1 MKTLIATFLIVLA
14 ALFVPATSYA
24 QENCVQVYGGGVVC
38 GEEAPEHEPVD
49 TDLGDINFTVV
60 GGALLLASGTFLYL
74 SRKIKAS
81 TSKIK

>member
-1 MKTLIATFLIVLA
+1 MKTLIATVLILSA
-14 ALFVPATSYA
+14 ALFMPATSFA

-60 GGALLLASGTFLYL
+60 GGALLLASGTFFYL
-74 SRKIKAS
+74 SRKIKTS
-81 TSKIK
+81 TSKVK

>member
-1 MKTLIATFLIVLA
+1 MKHLIATLSILVA

-60 GGALLLASGTFLYL
+60 GGAFLLASGTFFYL
-74 SRKIKAS
+74 SRKVKAS
-81 TSKIK
+81 TSKTN